1 MEVYTKEEKSLLQEK
16 THCCKQCL
24 SQVKKGHDCPVGK
37 SKNCGMGHNI
47 LLCPKDQED
56 CEKIFKVNEESS
68 SDEFTEDEANYSAN
82 QEEMVFL
89 TRKIRHI
96 HSN

>member
-1 MEVYTKEEKSLLQEK
+1 
-16 THCCKQCL
+16 
-24 SQVKKGHDCPVGK
+24 
-37 SKNCGMGHNI
+37 MGHNI

-68 SDEFTEDEANYSAN
+68 SDEFTEDETNYSAN

-89 TRKIRHI
+89 TRKIKGAKLEEKQNNGESKKTKKKI
-96 HSN
+96 